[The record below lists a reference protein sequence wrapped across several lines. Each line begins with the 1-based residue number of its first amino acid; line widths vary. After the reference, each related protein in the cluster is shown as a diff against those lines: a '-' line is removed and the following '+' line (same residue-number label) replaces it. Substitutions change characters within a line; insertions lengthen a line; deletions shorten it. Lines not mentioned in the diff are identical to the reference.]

1 MNPSEEIAV
10 LADKLEKYFKENAS
24 PVPDEPVLRRIN
36 FLCGQIGALDRDV
49 DEKAGEIANLASL
62 FFSARKHRAYSGGSE
77 EIYNRIVYELLPRIR
92 TLAKR
97 IE

>member
-1 MNPSEEIAV
+1 MSPSEEIAA
-10 LADKLEKYFKENAS
+10 LADRLEGCFKENAF
-24 PVPDEPVLRRIN
+24 PVPNEPVLRCIK
-36 FLCGQIGALDRDV
+36 FMCGQIGALDRDV
-49 DEKAGEIANLASL
+49 AEKAGDIANLASL

-92 TLAKR
+92 TLAKH